1 MWIVRLAL
9 RRPYTFVVGA
19 LIVLLIGILA
29 ILAMPKDIFPDIDI
43 PVVSVIWT
51 YTGMSPDEMEK
62 RVVTISERAFTGNVN
77 DIEHIESQSMNG
89 LSHIKVFFYPGAKI
103 EAAVAQT
110 TAVCQ
115 TLLRIFPPG
124 MNAPFILRYS
134 ASSVPV
140 AQMSISSETL
150 TEQEI
155 FDESFNYIRTQLF
168 AVQGSTIP
176 TPFGGRPRQIMVDI
190 DPAKLTAK
198 GLSARDVSDA
208 INLQNLILP
217 AGTVKMG
224 EREYNVRLNSSPEVV
239 SALNDLPVKQV
250 NGATILLR
258 DVAQVR
264 DGFEVQTNI
273 VRENGKRSVLLTVLK
288 NGGASTLDVVRKLR
302 AEMESVMD
310 RGPKQ
315 RGMKHRFLFD
325 QSLFVEASL
334 KGVLMEATLA
344 AVLTGLM
351 ILLFLGSWRSTL
363 IVAISIP
370 LSILISIIVLSLF
383 GQTINL
389 MTLGGL
395 ALAVGMLVDDSTV
408 EIENIHRNL
417 GQGKEINLAI
427 LDGAQQIAVPAFVS
441 TLAICIVFAPVF
453 FLTGAAKSLFIPLAM
468 AVVFAMLAS
477 YLISRTLVPTLV
489 KYLLRGELQ
498 MYQTHGHHTQGGL
511 VWRLH
516 DAFNDGFEKLRERY
530 RATLD
535 WCLDHRRGVMAVFLL
550 VPLASGLLYFVV
562 GQDFFPD
569 VDTGSF
575 RLHVRAPS
583 GTRLEATEEIVQE
596 IGDELRKMIPAHD
609 LAGVLDNVGMAT
621 SGSTIAYADPATI
634 GSADAEILVSLREN
648 RKGTT
653 REYMRQIRRTL
664 PAKFPGLVFFFE
676 PPDMVSQ
683 ILNFGLPAPID
694 IQVVGRDKGNYAIAQ
709 EIQRQVARIP
719 GAVDVHLHQP
729 LDVPELRIDVD
740 RTKASELGLTQS
752 DVANS
757 VLVSLS
763 GNSQTAPNY
772 WMDPRGANYRVIVQT
787 PQYALDS
794 IEKMGSTP
802 VMPRSGQNVQLL
814 GNLAAVSRRA
824 GVAVVNHYNVQP
836 VYDIYA
842 AVEGRDLKA
851 VADEVDKIVRKEQE
865 RAPKGT
871 TIVMRGQVNSMRN
884 SFMGLAGGLVIAILL
899 VYFLMVV
906 NFQSWLDPFIIAMA
920 LPAALAGILWML
932 CATRTTL
939 SVPSLMGAI
948 MAMGVATANSILM
961 VTFANDRRE
970 EGADARTAALD
981 AGFTRL
987 RPVLMTA
994 LAMIIGMLPMSLGL
1008 GEGGEQNA
1016 PLGRA
1021 VIGGLVFATV
1031 STLFFVPL
1039 VYSALRTRAPAAP
1052 EVLPS

>member
-9 RRPYTFVVGA
+9 RRPYTFVVAA
-19 LIVLLIGILA
+19 LVVVLVGILA
-29 ILAMPKDIFPDIDI
+29 ILSMPKDIFPEIDI

-62 RVVTISERAFTGNVN
+62 RVVTICERAFTGNVN

-89 LSHIKVFFYPGAKI
+89 LAHIKVFFYPGAKI

-110 TAVCQ
+110 SAICQ

-140 AQMSISSETL
+140 VQMSVSSETL

-155 FDESFNYIRTQLF
+155 FDYSFNFLRSQLF
-168 AVQGSTIP
+168 AVQGATVP
-176 TPFGGRPRQIMVDI
+176 TPFGGKPRQIMVDI
-190 DPAKLTAK
+190 DTAKLTAK
-198 GLSARDVSDA
+198 GLSARDVADA

-217 AGTVKMG
+217 AGTLKMG

-239 SALNDLPVKQV
+239 EALNNLPIKQV
-250 NGATILLR
+250 GGATITVR

-288 NGGASTLDVVRKLR
+288 NGNASTLDVVRKLQ
-302 AEMESVMD
+302 AELK
-310 RGPKQ
+310 RLKPTFPKGLEY
-315 RGMKHRFLFD
+315 RTLFD

-334 KGVLMEATLA
+334 HGVLIEATIA

-351 ILLFLGSWRSTL
+351 ILLFLGSWRSTV
-363 IVAISIP
+363 IVGVSIP
-370 LSILISIIVLSLF
+370 LSILISIIVLKMF
-383 GQTINL
+383 GQTVNL

-417 GQGKEINLAI
+417 GQKKEIHLAI
-427 LDGAQQIAVPAFVS
+427 LDGAAQIAVPAFVS

-453 FLTGAAKSLFIPLAM
+453 FLSGAARSLFVPLAL

-477 YLISRTLVPTLV
+477 YVISRTLVPTLV
-489 KYLLRGELQ
+489 KYLLRSEVH
-498 MYQTHGHHTQGGL
+498 MYHGASHAHAGLIWRTHA
-511 VWRLH
+511 
-516 DAFNDGFEKLRERY
+516 AFNRGFEKFRDGY
-530 RATLD
+530 RSALS
-535 WCLDHRRGVMAVFLL
+535 WSLDHRALVMGIFIL
-550 VPLASGLLYFVV
+550 VPVASVPLYFLA
-562 GQDFFPD
+562 GQDFFPT
-569 VDTGSF
+569 VDTGQF

-583 GTRLEATEEIVQE
+583 GTRLEATETIVQE
-596 IGDELRKMIPAHD
+596 IGDELRRMIPPSD
-609 LAGVLDNVGMAT
+609 LLSMLDNIGMAT

-634 GSADAEILVSLREN
+634 GSADAEILVSLRRD
-648 RKGTT
+648 RKGST
-653 REYMRQIRRTL
+653 RDYMREIRRKL
-664 PAKFPGLVFFFE
+664 PSRFPGIVFFFE

-694 IQVVGRDKGNYAIAQ
+694 IQVVGRHPKSYEIAQ
-709 EIQRQVARIP
+709 EIERRVSRIP

-729 LDVPELRIDVD
+729 LDVPELRINVD
-740 RTKASELGLTQS
+740 RTRASAMGLTQS

-763 GNSQTAPNY
+763 GTAQVTPNY
-772 WMDPRGANYRVIVQT
+772 WLDARGANYRVIVQT

-794 IEKMGSTP
+794 LEKLGSTP
-802 VMPRSGQNVQLL
+802 VVARAARDTQLL
-814 GNLAAVSRRA
+814 GNLATAERRA
-824 GVAVVNHYNVQP
+824 GTAVVNHYNVQP
-836 VYDIYA
+836 VFDIYA
-842 AVEGRDLKA
+842 AVEDRDLA
-851 VADEVDKIVRKEQE
+851 GVAREVDRIVEE
-865 RAPKGT
+865 MRATLPQQLR
-871 TIVMRGQVNSMRN
+871 IQVRGQVDSMKS
-884 SFMGLAGGLVIAILL
+884 SFAGLAGGLVIAILL

-906 NFQSWLDPFIIAMA
+906 NFQSWLDPFIIATA

-932 CATRTTL
+932 CATHTTIN
-939 SVPSLMGAI
+939 VPSLMGAI

-994 LAMIIGMLPMSLGL
+994 FAMIIGMLPMSLGL

-1021 VIGGLVFATV
+1021 VIGGLLFATV

-1039 VYSALRTRAPAAP
+1039 VYSVLRRTPPRAP
-1052 EVLPS
+1052 EVLPP

>member
-9 RRPYTFVVGA
+9 RRPYTFVVAA
-19 LIVLLIGILA
+19 LIVILVGLLCIVS
-29 ILAMPKDIFPDIDI
+29 MPKDILPDIDI

-51 YTGMSPDEMEK
+51 YAGISPDEIEK

-89 LSHIKVFFYPGAKI
+89 LAHIKIYFYPGAKI

-110 TAVCQ
+110 SAVCQ

-134 ASSVPV
+134 ASNVPV
-140 AQMSISSETL
+140 VQMSVSSDVL

-155 FDESFNYIRTQLF
+155 FDYGFNFIRTQLF
-168 AVQGSTIP
+168 AVQGATVP
-176 TPFGGRPRQIMVDI
+176 TPFGGRPRQIMVDL
-190 DPAKLTAK
+190 DPVKLTSQS
-198 GLSARDVSDA
+198 LSPRDVSDA
-208 INLQNLILP
+208 IGLQNLILP
-217 AGTVKMG
+217 AGSMKMG
-224 EREYNVRLNSSPEVV
+224 EREYNVRLNSSPEIMD
-239 SALNDLPVKQV
+239 ALNNIPIKQV
-250 NGATILLR
+250 GGATVLLR
-258 DVAQVR
+258 EVAQVR
-264 DGFEVQTNI
+264 DGYEVQTNI
-273 VRENGKRSVLLTVLK
+273 VRENGKRSTLLTVLK
-288 NGGASTLDVVRKLR
+288 NGGASTLDVVRKLK
-302 AEMESVMD
+302 AEIPRVMSTLPETLKI
-310 RGPKQ
+310 RT
-315 RGMKHRFLFD
+315 LFD
-325 QSLFVEASL
+325 QSVFVEASL
-334 KGVLMEATLA
+334 NGVLMEATIA

-351 ILLFLGSWRSTL
+351 ILLFLGSWRSTV

-370 LSILISIIVLSLF
+370 LSILVSIIVLRLL
-383 GQTINL
+383 GQTLNI
-389 MTLGGL
+389 MTLGGM

-453 FLTGAAKSLFIPLAM
+453 FLSGAAKSLFIPLAM

-489 KYLLRGELQ
+489 KYLLRSEVK
-498 MYQTHGHHTQGGL
+498 MYQREHAAHAGAGPI
-511 VWRLH
+511 WAIH
-516 DAFNDGFEKLRERY
+516 DAFNGQFERFRSRY
-530 RATLD
+530 RAALD
-535 WCLDHRRGVMAVFLL
+535 WSLDHRALVIGVFV
-550 VPLASGLLYFVV
+550 VIPLASLGLYPLV

-569 VDTGSF
+569 VDAGQF

-583 GTRLEATEEIVQE
+583 GTRLESTEKIVQDVE
-596 IGDELRKMIPAHD
+596 DALREMIPAAD
-609 LAGVLDNVGMAT
+609 LASMLDNIGMAT

-634 GSADAEILVSLREN
+634 GAADAEILVSLHRE
-648 RKGTT
+648 RKGET
-653 REYMRQIRRTL
+653 RDYMKEIRRKL
-664 PAKFPGLVFFFE
+664 PVRFPGLVFFFE
-676 PPDMVSQ
+676 PSDMVSQ

-694 IQVVGRDKGNYAIAQ
+694 IQVVGRDKRNYAIAQ
-709 EIQRQVARIP
+709 EIERQVSKIP
-719 GAVDVHLHQP
+719 GAADVHLHQP
-729 LDVPELRIDVD
+729 LDVPELKIDVD
-740 RTKASELGLTQS
+740 RTRAAELGLTQS
-752 DVANS
+752 DVASS

-763 GNSQTAPNY
+763 GNVQTSPNY
-772 WMDPRGANYRVIVQT
+772 WLAPNGVNYRVIVQT
-787 PQYALDS
+787 PQRSMDS
-794 IEKMGSTP
+794 LEKIGATP
-802 VMPRSGQNVQLL
+802 IVSRSAPENLQLL
-814 GNLAAVSRRA
+814 GNMATVERRSGA
-824 GVAVVNHYNVQP
+824 AVVNHYNVQP

-842 AVEGRDLKA
+842 AVEGRDLA
-851 VADEVDKIVRKEQE
+851 GVANEVERILDAIRPTLPRGSSIIV
-865 RAPKGT
+865 
-871 TIVMRGQVNSMRN
+871 RGQVQSMRS
-884 SFMGLAGGLVIAILL
+884 SFGGLAAGLGIAILL
-899 VYFLMVV
+899 VYFLMVI

-932 CATRTTL
+932 GATHTTL
-939 SVPSLMGAI
+939 NVPSLMGAI

-1021 VIGGLVFATV
+1021 VIGGLLFATV

-1039 VYSALRTRAPAAP
+1039 IYSVLRRKAPAAP
-1052 EVLPS
+1052 EVLPE

>member
-9 RRPYTFVVGA
+9 RRPYTFVVCA
-19 LIVLLIGILA
+19 LIVLLLGILA

-62 RVVTISERAFTGNVN
+62 RVVTICERAFTGNVN
-77 DIEHIESQSMNG
+77 DIEHIESQSMTG
-89 LSHIKVFFYPGAKI
+89 LAHVKVYFYPGAKI

-110 TAVCQ
+110 SAVCQ

-168 AVQGSTIP
+168 AVQGATVP

-198 GLSARDVSDA
+198 GLSARDVSEA

-217 AGTVKMG
+217 AGTVKLG
-224 EREYNVRLNSSPEVV
+224 EREYNVRLNSSPELVA
-239 SALNDLPVKQV
+239 ALNDLPVKQV

-288 NGGASTLDVVRKLR
+288 NGGASTLDVVRKLK

-315 RGMKHRFLFD
+315 RGMKHRLLFD

-334 KGVLMEATLA
+334 QGVLMEATLA

-453 FLTGAAKSLFIPLAM
+453 FLTGAARSLFIPLAM

-498 MYQTHGHHTQGGL
+498 MYQIHGHHAAGGL
-511 VWRLH
+511 IWRIH
-516 DAFNDGFEKLRERY
+516 DAFNDGFEKLRDGY
-530 RATLD
+530 RGTLD
-535 WCLDHRRGVMAVFLL
+535 WCLDHRRGVMAMFLL

-575 RLHVRAPS
+575 RLHVRTPS
-583 GTRLEATEEIVQE
+583 GTRLEASEEIVQE
-596 IGDELRKMIPAHD
+596 IGDELRKMIPPHD

-634 GSADAEILVSLREN
+634 GSADAEILVSLRKE

-653 REYMRQIRRTL
+653 RGYMSQIRRTL
-664 PAKFPGLVFFFE
+664 PAKFPGTVFFFE

-729 LDVPELRIDVD
+729 ADVPELRIDVD

-763 GNSQTAPNY
+763 GNAQTAPNY

-794 IEKMGSTP
+794 IEKMGLTP
-802 VMPRSGQNVQLL
+802 VVPRSGQNVQLL
-814 GNLAAVSRRA
+814 GNLSALSRRA

-836 VYDIYA
+836 VYDIYT

-865 RAPKGT
+865 RAPRGT
-871 TIVMRGQVNSMRN
+871 SIVMRGQVNSMRN
-884 SFMGLAGGLVIAILL
+884 SFKGLAGGLVIAILL

-932 CATRTTL
+932 CASHTTL
-939 SVPSLMGAI
+939 NVPSLMGAI

-1021 VIGGLVFATV
+1021 VIGGLLFATL

-1039 VYSALRTRAPAAP
+1039 VYATLRRRAPAPP

>member
-9 RRPYTFVVGA
+9 RRPYTFVVAA
-19 LIVLLIGILA
+19 LIVILIGILS
-29 ILAMPKDIFPDIDI
+29 ILSMPKDIFPEIDI

-51 YTGMSPDEMEK
+51 YVGMSPDEMEK

-89 LSHIKVFFYPGAKI
+89 LAHIKVFFYPGAKI
-103 EAAVAQT
+103 EAAVAQCSSI
-110 TAVCQ
+110 CQ

-134 ASSVPV
+134 ASTVPV
-140 AQMSISSETL
+140 VQMSVASDTL

-155 FDESFNYIRTQLF
+155 FDYSFNYLRTQLF
-168 AVQGSTIP
+168 AVQGATVP
-176 TPFGGRPRQIMVDI
+176 TPFGGKPRQIMVDL
-190 DPAKLTAK
+190 DPAKLMAK
-198 GLSARDVSDA
+198 GLSAHDVA
-208 INLQNLILP
+208 EAVNLQNLILP
-217 AGTVKMG
+217 AGTVKVG

-239 SALNDLPVKQV
+239 EALNHLPVKQV
-250 NGATILLR
+250 GGATITLR

-264 DGFEVQTNI
+264 DGYEVQTNI
-273 VRENGKRSVLLTVLK
+273 VRENGKRSVLLTVMK
-288 NGGASTLDVVRKLR
+288 NGGASTLDVVRKLLSELGR
-302 AEMESVMD
+302 IEKTFPEGLKI
-310 RGPKQ
+310 RT
-315 RGMKHRFLFD
+315 LFD
-325 QSLFVEASL
+325 QSIFVEASL
-334 KGVLMEATLA
+334 KGVLVEATIA
-344 AVLTGLM
+344 AALTGLM
-351 ILLFLGSWRSTL
+351 ILLFLGSWRSTV
-363 IVAISIP
+363 IVGISIP
-370 LSILISIIVLSLF
+370 LSILVSIVVLKMF
-383 GQTINL
+383 GQTLNL

-453 FLTGAAKSLFIPLAM
+453 FLSGAARSLFVPLAM
-468 AVVFAMLAS
+468 AVVYAMLAS

-489 KYLLRGELQ
+489 KYLLRSEVHA
-498 MYQTHGHHTQGGL
+498 YQGHGDHARMGAI
-511 VWRLH
+511 WRIH
-516 DAFNDGFEKLRERY
+516 DAFNRRFESFRSRY
-530 RATLD
+530 RAALG
-535 WCLDHRRGVMAVFLL
+535 WCLDHRALVMGFFIL
-550 VPLASGLLYFVV
+550 VPLGSAPLYFLA
-562 GQDFFPD
+562 GQDFFPE
-569 VDTGSF
+569 VDTGQF

-583 GTRLEATEEIVQE
+583 GTRLEATETIVQE
-596 IGDELRKMIPAHD
+596 IGDALRGMIPPRD
-609 LAGVLDNVGMAT
+609 LHSMLDNIGMAT

-634 GSADAEILVSLREN
+634 GSADAEILVSLRPD
-648 RKGTT
+648 RQGSTK
-653 REYMRQIRRTL
+653 EYMKRIRKEL
-664 PAKFPGLVFFFE
+664 PARFPGMVFFFE

-694 IQVVGRDKGNYAIAQ
+694 IQVVGRDKRNYEMAQ
-709 EIQRQVARIP
+709 EIERRVRRIP

-729 LDVPELRIDVD
+729 LDVPELRINVD
-740 RTKASELGLTQS
+740 RTKASEMGLTQS

-763 GNSQTAPNY
+763 GTSQVAPNY
-772 WMDPRGANYRVIVQT
+772 WLDARGANYRVIVQT
-787 PQYALDS
+787 PQYAIDS
-794 IEKMGSTP
+794 IQKLGSTP
-802 VMPRSGQNVQLL
+802 VVARNGPESLQLL
-814 GNLAAVSRRA
+814 GNLATAERRA
-824 GVAVVNHYNVQP
+824 GTAVVNHYNVQP
-836 VYDIYA
+836 VFDVYA
-842 AVEGRDLKA
+842 TVDGRDLA
-851 VADEVDKIVRKEQE
+851 GVAREVDRIVEEMKPTL
-865 RAPKGT
+865 PKGT
-871 TIVMRGQVNSMRN
+871 SIQVRGQVESMKG
-884 SFMGLAGGLVIAILL
+884 SFAGLAGGLVIAILL

-906 NFQSWLDPFIIAMA
+906 NFQSWLDPFIISTA
-920 LPAALAGILWML
+920 LPGALAGILWML
-932 CATRTTL
+932 CATQTTL
-939 SVPSLMGAI
+939 NVPSLMGAI

-961 VTFANDRRE
+961 VTFANDRRK

-994 LAMIIGMLPMSLGL
+994 FAMIIGMLPMSLGL

-1039 VYSALRTRAPAAP
+1039 VYSTLRKASPAAP